1 MQKWISTLILIGL
14 AMLCASM
21 PVAAQDNTETTA
33 AETMTLET
41 CQAALISYKSDFLK
55 TYNALQI
62 ETRKS
67 TEVYNQVNNT
77 YNELLASEYR
87 RDMAFHEIQV
97 EAFREQATHG
107 IFSLVVMSILM
118 AAGLIFAGVQLW
130 FGVKYGV
137 KVESSENSIE
147 MGNLSFKSSVMGITV
162 LFIWLIAYFIYVDK
176 IYPIEV
182 VEVMSE
188 IKNTGGAAAATQSG
202 Q

>member
-1 MQKWISTLILIGL
+1 MQKRISAFIFICM
-14 AMLCASM
+14 AMLCTAI
-21 PVAAQDNTETTA
+21 PAAAQENTETA
-33 AETMTLET
+33 AKPMTLET

-55 TYNALQI
+55 TYDALQI
-62 ETRKS
+62 EKKKS
-67 TEVYNQVNNT
+67 TESYNQVNYT
-77 YNELLASEYR
+77 YNELLASGYR
-87 RDMAFHEIQV
+87 RDMAFHDIQV
-97 EAFREQATHG
+97 EAFKEQATHG
-107 IFSLVVMSILM
+107 VFSLVVMSILM
-118 AAGLIFAGVQLW
+118 AAGLIFAGIQLW

-137 KVESSENSIE
+137 KVESSENAIE

-188 IKNTGGAAAATQSG
+188 IKNTGGAAATQSG